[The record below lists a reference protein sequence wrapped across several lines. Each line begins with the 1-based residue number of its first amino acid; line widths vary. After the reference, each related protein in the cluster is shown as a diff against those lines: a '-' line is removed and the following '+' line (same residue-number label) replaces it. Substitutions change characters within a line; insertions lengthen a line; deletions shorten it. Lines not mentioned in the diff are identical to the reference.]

1 MGIVQ
6 AMTTRMGAI
15 TLAATMFVCSSGASA
30 EPTDY
35 LVLEWTA
42 ATGIKAL
49 YHQVVDVEAPAPA
62 LLPRAIRGRHVSIFD
77 ENGVLQQQVRADQM
91 NRVEYAGHGHIEG
104 HFVDTG
110 RSVFVV
116 RVPVSANAS
125 LVLND
130 GVQKG
135 IQTHLVTDL
144 VATAVEKGT
153 RKTIT
158 RGQALPNRVNLLITG
173 DGYTAAQQADFN
185 ADVDAIVDTFLDFEP
200 YASYRDFVTVQ
211 RLFVASNQSGADHP
225 SDPCDDG
232 QPDPLAPLFVDTAFD
247 ASFCSFGVLRNLSVN
262 TSKVF
267 AAAAAVPDWDI
278 VIAIVNDETYGGSG
292 GSVPVTSTNI
302 FSPDIL
308 VHEYGHNFTSLA
320 DEYETAFPGFP
331 DCSDVSG
338 NTPCE
343 PNVTDEVVRGNI
355 KWNQLID
362 PGTPVP
368 TPENGAF
375 NNVVGL
381 FDGARYQT
389 AGKYRPEFNCN
400 MRTLAVPFC
409 QVCSESYVFTLYE
422 GNWGATTADGLSLIE
437 PGSEFPGSFSVDGMV
452 GSPMNFSVGTLVPSH
467 GLDVVW
473 LVDGQEVPSR
483 ATEGFTYT
491 PTAQGMVNVSVE
503 VTDRAV
509 VVDPA
514 SAGRLPVFSRTW
526 TVTAAPGVDL
536 IMFSDFEPPPG

>member
-1 MGIVQ
+1 MFKFKTGLIKGRLLL
-6 AMTTRMGAI
+6 AGA
-15 TLAATMFVCSSGASA
+15 LLVCSMSASA
-30 EPTDY
+30 VPTDY

-42 ATGIKAL
+42 GGGIKAL
-49 YHQVVDVEAPAPA
+49 YHRVVDLEI
-62 LLPRAIRGRHVSIFD
+62 PRPPDRELVHRGRYVSVLD
-77 ENGVLQQQVRADQM
+77 DSGLLQQQVRIDQM
-91 NRVEYAGHGHIEG
+91 VRGEFAGHGHIDG
-104 HFVDTG
+104 HFQQLD
-110 RSVFVV
+110 RFVFVV
-116 RVPVSANAS
+116 RVPVSSNAT
-125 LVLND
+125 LKLN
-130 GVQKG
+130 
-135 IQTHLVTDL
+135 H
-144 VATAVEKGT
+144 GT
-153 RKTIT
+153 RKAIKSYAIADLVDSAVQKDT
-158 RGQALPNRVNLLITG
+158 RKGGARGEALPNRVNLLITG
-173 DGYTAAQQADFN
+173 DGYTAAQEADFN
-185 ADVDAIVDTFLDFEP
+185 ADVDEIVDTFLDFEP

-211 RLFVASNQSGADHP
+211 RLFVASNESGADHP
-225 SDPCDDG
+225 RDPCDDG

-278 VIAIVNDETYGGSG
+278 VIAIVNDDTYGGSG
-292 GSVPVTSTNI
+292 GAVPVTSTNF

-320 DEYETAFPGFP
+320 DEYETPFPGFP
-331 DCSDVSG
+331 DCSDVGG
-338 NTPCE
+338 NAPCE

-362 PGTPVP
+362 PATPVP
-368 TPENGAF
+368 TPENGTY
-375 NNVVGL
+375 NTVVGL

-437 PGSEFPGSFSVDGMV
+437 PGSEVPSSFSVDGMV
-452 GSPMNFSVGTLVPSH
+452 GSPLNFSVETLVPSH
-467 GLDVVW
+467 GLDVTW
-473 LVDGQEVPSR
+473 LVNGQEVPSR
-483 ATEGFTYT
+483 AEEGFTFT
-491 PTAQGMVNVSVE
+491 PNSVGTDSVSVE

-509 VVDPA
+509 VVAPA

-526 TVTAAPGVDL
+526 TVNVAKGVDL
-536 IMFSDFEPPPG
+536 IMLSDFEIPPN